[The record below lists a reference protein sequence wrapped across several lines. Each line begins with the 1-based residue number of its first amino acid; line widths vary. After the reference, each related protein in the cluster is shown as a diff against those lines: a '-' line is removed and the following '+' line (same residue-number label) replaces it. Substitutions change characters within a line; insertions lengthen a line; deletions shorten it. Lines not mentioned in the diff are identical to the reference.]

1 MRQFILTATVVATD
15 DRVRTFLSA
24 LNDQIESVLGDDEI
38 MKDMV
43 EVEIGSW
50 VEQGGDDR
58 EFILDDLRFVFTN
71 RGGDLAINESRPV
84 TSKAVSD
91 ILMTEGYLVTLK
103 CKTTFTIGDGT
114 FFECSICEGHPGS
127 HVSDDMVGAKLVWG
141 GNGG

>member
-50 VEQGGDDR
+50 VEQGGEDR
-58 EFILDDLRFVFTN
+58 EFDDLRFVFTN
-71 RGGDLAINESRPV
+71 RRGDLVIDNRLV
-84 TSKAVSD
+84 TPDALRE
-91 ILMTEGYLVTLK
+91 ILTDGGYLVSLK
-103 CKTTFTIGDGT
+103 CKASFTVGDGT
-114 FFECSICEGHPGS
+114 FFECSLPDDHSGS
-127 HVSDDMVGAKLVWG
+127 HVSDDQLVGAKLFWG
-141 GNGG
+141 GNEG